1 MKKIFLIISF
11 CLILFSF
18 CYTEQGNEDLKIEIL
33 NTEITSRGNM
43 QDEDYKNITNYSN
56 YIYDSLPVNKINIKL
71 TNTGND
77 KYILF
82 LGKDFDDAENLLK
95 DNISFNILKGN
106 DLLKPS
112 RLQVAIDYSD
122 NHFFSRRLNNEM
134 ERELLKTEL
143 NEKYLKEKIS
153 IDKIR
158 FQENMTYVVLYPG
171 ESKFFSYYKTLP
183 IFYDYNL
190 YASFY
195 FYRFNLDAKYF
206 AQINLNS
213 NISRKQLTTNQIKEI
228 ETNGYKI
235 FNGIVKS
242 NKVPIKFIDIKGK

>member
-143 NEKYLKEKIS
+143 NEKYLKEK
-153 IDKIR
+153 
-158 FQENMTYVVLYPG
+158 M
-171 ESKFFSYYKTLP
+171 
-183 IFYDYNL
+183 
-190 YASFY
+190 
-195 FYRFNLDAKYF
+195 AK
-206 AQINLNS
+206 
-213 NISRKQLTTNQIKEI
+213 E
-228 ETNGYKI
+228 
-235 FNGIVKS
+235 V
-242 NKVPIKFIDIKGK
+242 